1 MAEITKCQ
9 QQKKKKNSFY
19 TSVWN
24 THLSCACVS
33 KHHLIRL
40 IFPENTT
47 IRVTKA
53 TSTRSTS
60 HNCKERKAVLMTKKP
75 KWRMPCH
82 EKKCSFQ
89 YLCCNISHQAITY
102 LQRSHSLCLKSTTL
116 LLADWLPNTCVY
128 LVAIS
133 LLRLLLHWIGKTI
146 FFYFNFFFFFFLHLF
161 SDKCFSIETSGKDY
175 MNIAVVLI
183 SWESDIES

>member
-9 QQKKKKNSFY
+9 QKKKKKNSFY

-116 LLADWLPNTCVY
+116 N
-128 LVAIS
+128 S
-133 LLRLLLHWIGKTI
+133 LGRLTAKHLC
-146 FFYFNFFFFFFLHLF
+146 LF
-161 SDKCFSIETSGKDY
+161 SRHFSIETTAPLDRKD
-175 MNIAVVLI
+175 NFFLL
-183 SWESDIES
+183 

>member
-9 QQKKKKNSFY
+9 QQQKKKNSFY

-24 THLSCACVS
+24 TYLSCACVS

-146 FFYFNFFFFFFLHLF
+146 FFYFNFFFFFLHLF

>member
-9 QQKKKKNSFY
+9 QQQKKKYSFY

-146 FFYFNFFFFFFLHLF
+146 FFYFNFFFFFFYIY
-161 SDKCFSIETSGKDY
+161 SVINAS
-175 MNIAVVLI
+175 V
-183 SWESDIES
+183 